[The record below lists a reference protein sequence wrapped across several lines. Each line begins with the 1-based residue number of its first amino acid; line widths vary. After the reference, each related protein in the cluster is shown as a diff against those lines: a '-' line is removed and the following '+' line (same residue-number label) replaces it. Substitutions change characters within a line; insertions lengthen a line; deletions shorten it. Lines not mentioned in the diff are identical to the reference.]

1 VQAQQEHGGRDR
13 HTHGVRRQ
21 PWHHNHSAVEKSE
34 VAGPP
39 SQDQEAHRREQ
50 EHHAVDVPTA
60 STGESTVRNNHR
72 ELLQH
77 EHLRDGKPQMRSGC
91 RKNLKPF
98 VIQ

>member
-21 PWHHNHSAVEKSE
+21 PWHHNHSAVKKSA

-50 EHHAVDVPTA
+50 EHHSFDLPTA
-60 STGESTVRNNHR
+60 ATGESTVRNNHR
-72 ELLQH
+72 KLLQH
-77 EHLRDGKPQMRSGC
+77 EHLRDGKP
-91 RKNLKPF
+91 
-98 VIQ
+98 V